1 MTPEQREA
9 VRENALYLREVRP
22 IDPEEIHEYVE
33 GQPHPAVVRQAL
45 REEAP
50 DLGLIEH
57 EDGTFVP
64 VPDRPVETTA
74 GTVERFPDP
83 YARRLEDLLVE
94 RCGPD
99 WPGGGSGDA
108 LRRAIRR
115 LKEGY
120 VEGRSVRYDETAA
133 LGYAIYHLPDYY
145 AAVQYALDDLV
156 ERRLLPRRLRVVEVG
171 AGTGGPAL
179 GIADYLPE
187 DALLEYHAIEPSPAA
202 DVLEA
207 MLGETGRNVHATI
220 HRERAEAVD
229 PPTCDLLVFAN
240 VLSELD
246 DPVGTVERYADALAD
261 DGTLLLLA
269 PADLETSTGL
279 RRVERELAGE
289 GCTADGRTSDG
300 RTSDGRTGDG
310 RTSDSHARSDLTVY
324 SPTVRL
330 WPGEE
335 PSDRC
340 WSFDVRLD
348 LAVPAFQR
356 RLDEGR
362 RGEGDRTEDG
372 ERSDTNSGDGEFVN
386 ADVQFSYALL
396 RPDGTRLIEFVPDEG
411 GLAKM
416 AETERHVTG
425 RIDLAAIKLS
435 HDLGDGG
442 ESDNPLFLVGDG
454 SQAVDHYAVLT
465 RETALNDD
473 LRRAEYGALLIFE
486 SALVLWN
493 DDEDAYNLVVDE
505 ETVVDRVGP

>member
-22 IDPEEIHEYVE
+22 IDPGEIHEYVE
-33 GQPHPAVVRQAL
+33 GQPHPAVVRRVL
-45 REEAP
+45 GEEAA
-50 DLGLIEH
+50 DLGLIERD
-57 EDGTFVP
+57 DGAFVP
-64 VPDRPVETTA
+64 VPEEPVETPA
-74 GTVERFPDP
+74 GTVERFPEA
-83 YARRLEDLLVE
+83 YARRLEDLLVD
-94 RCGPD
+94 RYGPD
-99 WPGGGSGDA
+99 WPDGDSGDA
-108 LRRAIRR
+108 LRGAIRR
-115 LKEGY
+115 LKQRY
-120 VEGRSVRYDETAA
+120 FEGRAVTYDGTAA

-145 AAVQYALDDLV
+145 AAVQYVLDDLI

-187 DALLEYHAIEPSPAA
+187 DALVEYHAIEPSAAA

-207 MLGETGRNVHATI
+207 MLEETGRNVHATV

-229 PPTCDLLVFAN
+229 PPASDLLVFAN

-246 DPVGTVERYADALAD
+246 DPIATVERYVEALD
-261 DGTLLLLA
+261 EGGTLLLLG

-279 RRVERELAGE
+279 REVERELAGE
-289 GCTADGRTSDG
+289 GRSADGRS
-300 RTSDGRTGDG
+300 
-310 RTSDSHARSDLTVY
+310 SDSPTGGDLTVY

-340 WSFDVRLD
+340 WSFDVRPD
-348 LAVPAFQR
+348 LEVPAFQR
-356 RLDEGR
+356 RLDEVR
-362 RGEGDRTEDG
+362 RGKAGGTRDDGRSGAGGDGFDNR
-372 ERSDTNSGDGEFVN
+372 DGEFVN

-396 RPDGTRLIEFVPDEG
+396 RPDGTRLIEFVPEG
-411 GLAKM
+411 GSLAKL
-416 AETERHVTG
+416 AGTERHVTE

-435 HDLGDGG
+435 HDLADGS
-442 ESDNPLFLVGDG
+442 ESDNPLFLIGDG
-454 SQAVDHYAVLT
+454 SQEVDHYAVLT

-486 SALVLWN
+486 SVLALWN

-505 ETVVDRVGP
+505 ETVVDRIAP